1 MERHGLPA
9 RPRSSVRLHACLDR
23 SHSDAGAGHDLFP
36 WPDAEGGP
44 HPRFRGEFGAVA
56 GVFVHSLLAA
66 FGLSA
71 LLAASAQAFTILKIA
86 GALYLF
92 WLAIQAVRHGS
103 ALRLGREA
111 APRQRLSRVFLT
123 GAGINLLNPK
133 IVMFFL
139 TFLPQ
144 FISATDPEARGKLFF
159 LGLFFGVIA
168 LPLCGIL
175 ILAAAR
181 FTNAL
186 RRSPRIMRAVDW
198 LFAGLMS
205 AFAVRLLVARNS

>member
-1 MERHGLPA
+1 MAFLPA
-9 RPRSSVRLHACLDR
+9 PEVLFAFTLASIVLILTPGPDMTYFLGQTLS
-23 SHSDAGAGHDLFP
+23 AG
-36 WPDAEGGP
+36 
-44 HPRFRGEFGAVA
+44 RTRGFVAMFGAVA